1 MNRIALIALV
11 VTMLLTGC
19 QPAVPAGTHPAP
31 AVPTSLSITSA
42 TPEPSVKTIHLG
54 SGYGV
59 DGGWYQLYFTDP
71 TDPASEQFSG
81 GPDEPLVDA
90 IDAAKLAVD
99 AALYSLNL
107 RSVRQAL
114 IRAHRRGVTVRVV
127 MESDN
132 MDGSVP
138 EVLKE
143 AGIEVL
149 GDRREGLMHNKF
161 VIIDRSE
168 VWTGSMNLTNDGAY
182 ADRNN
187 LIRIRSPK
195 LAADYEAEFQEMF
208 VDDRFGPDLGS
219 VTPYPSLVVE
229 GTPIRV
235 YFSPDDHVQAA
246 LVDLLDG
253 AQTSIHFLAYSFTA
267 DPLGDVVV
275 RRAAAGVEVAG
286 VMDDGQMRSNMG
298 TEYDRFHS
306 AGLDVRLDG
315 QPGLM
320 HHKVLIVDGETVVTG
335 SYNFTA
341 SAERSNDEN
350 VLVIRD
356 PAIAD
361 QFLQEFERVYSAAK
375 P

>member
-1 MNRIALIALV
+1 MDRIALIMLV
-11 VTMLLTGC
+11 VAMLLAGC
-19 QPAVPAGTHPAP
+19 QPAVPAETHPSP
-31 AVPTSLSITSA
+31 AVPTSLSIISA
-42 TPEPSVKTIHLG
+42 TQEPSVKTIRLG

-90 IDAAKLAVD
+90 IDAARLAVD
-99 AALYSLNL
+99 AALYSLSL

-246 LVDLLDG
+246 LVDLLEG
-253 AQTSIHFLAYSFTA
+253 AQASIHFLAYSFTA